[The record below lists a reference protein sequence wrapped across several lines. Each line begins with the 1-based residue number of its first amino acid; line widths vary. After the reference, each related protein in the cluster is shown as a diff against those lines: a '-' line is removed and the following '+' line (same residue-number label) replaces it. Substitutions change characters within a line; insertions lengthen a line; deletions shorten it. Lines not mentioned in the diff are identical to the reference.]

1 MEILVKIMK
10 NVTRQVFLLAS
21 LLVLIV
27 LPGCG
32 GDGAPP
38 RYPVSGKVTYQG
50 QPVPEGIVNFIKVG
64 GGAEAATLT
73 ADGTFDFKP
82 IEGLPAGDYQVFI
95 IPPETMN
102 TPPTPDRPNT
112 PVKEFPNI
120 PKKYRLAASS
130 ELTATVAAKDE
141 NKLTFDMK

>member
-1 MEILVKIMK
+1 MK
-10 NVTRQVFLLAS
+10 NATRQFWLLAS
-21 LLVLIV
+21 SLVLI
-27 LPGCG
+27 LLSGCG

-64 GGAEAATLT
+64 GGPEAATLN
-73 ADGTFDFKP
+73 ADGLFDFKT
-82 IEGLPAGDYQVFI
+82 IEGLPAGDYLVFI
-95 IPPETMN
+95 IPPETQI
-102 TPPTPDRPNT
+102 TPPTPDRPNA
-112 PVKEFPNI
+112 PAKQFPNI

-141 NKLTFDMK
+141 NKFEFDMK